1 MKPSA
6 RLRTVPRAA
15 SESFASAAPS
25 TRTSPPVG
33 RSSPPSRCSSVLLP
47 DPDAPT
53 IATRSPTATSR
64 STPSS
69 TGTSSGPL
77 RYVLRSPRQA
87 TTGTAAPETG
97 AGLLIAQRVGWIHAR
112 GLEAR
117 IDRRDER
124 QHERDRRDR
133 DHVPALQVRRQIA
146 DVVDAL
152 VQELDVERALDR
164 GHDGLDVL

>member
-1 MKPSA
+1 MNPSA

-15 SESFASAAPS
+15 SDSLASAAPW
-25 TRTSPPVG
+25 TRTSPAVG
-33 RSSPPSRCSSVLLP
+33 RSSPPSRCSNVLLP

-64 STPSS
+64 SMPSS

-77 RYVLRSPRQA
+77 RYVLRRSRHA
-87 TTGTAAPETG
+87 TTGTAAPAAT
-97 AGLLIAQRVGWIHAR
+97 AGLLIPQRVGGIHAR

-124 QHERDRRDR
+124 QHERDRGDR
-133 DHVPALQVRRQIA
+133 DHVAALQVGRQIA
-146 DVVDAL
+146 DVVNAL
-152 VQELDVERALDR
+152 VQELDVQRAFDR
-164 GHDGLDVL
+164 GH